1 MRKILLTLL
10 LMVGTTTGAIPVLA
24 DPISIGNDDTL
35 EKILIGQKGKKVT
48 LRLVAGEDL
57 TGTVKDVTSQLVL
70 LGELANKD
78 YFDAVVATRSIV
90 AVIVRAK

>member
-1 MRKILLTLL
+1 MRKTLFTLL
-10 LMVGTTTGAIPVLA
+10 LVGTMGWVTPALA
-24 DPISIGNDDTL
+24 DPVLIGNDDTL

-57 TGTVKDVTSQLVL
+57 TGTIKEVTGQLVL
-70 LGELANKD
+70 LSELANKE
-78 YFDAVVATRSIV
+78 YFDAVVATKSIV